1 MKKHS
6 VWQKI
11 QAVLCFV
18 VLLCVLAPMAL
29 IAVSPAT
36 AVSLLTGALLD
47 DAMSQA
53 VAGITWMQRAVIG
66 AGVLIG
72 VLCALRMLMLMFSR
86 PRRDS
91 AGVSLTNATE
101 GEIHISVP
109 AVETLVSEGIRDVP
123 GLSDV
128 RMKVYDHRD
137 SISIEM
143 TMSARSDI
151 NIPETMMRLQT
162 RIKDY
167 VQESA
172 GVEVR
177 DVRLNVDRVVLADP
191 VPALPAGRGGR
202 RMGAAPQ
209 PADEQPAAHRGLFGR
224 KGARQRA
231 GAQQPEPQ
239 APDDEAGS
247 VSDFLRSYEN
257 GGEAEPAA
265 PENPAEPVVADEPVP
280 VAADEPVP
288 VVADEPEAVSAEPE
302 AAAGPEPVVADGP
315 VETVAAEWSVAADA
329 PADEDAAQPD
339 EEMEAAGDAA
349 GEPLVIGDTAE
360 DMDARPDGDARG
372 ADRVIAL

>member
-6 VWQKI
+6 AWQKI
-11 QAVLCFV
+11 QAVLCFAI
-18 VLLCVLAPMAL
+18 LLCVLAPMAL
-29 IAVSPAT
+29 IAASPAA
-36 AVSLLTGALLD
+36 AVSLLKGVLLD

-167 VQESA
+167 VQYSA

-177 DVRLNVDRVVLADP
+177 DVRLNVDRVVLAEP

-224 KGARQRA
+224 KGAKQRA
-231 GAQQPEPQ
+231 EARQTEPQ
-239 APDDEAGS
+239 APAEEAGS
-247 VSDFLRSYEN
+247 VSEFLRSYEN
-257 GGEAEPAA
+257 GGEPESAAQESPAEPVAA
-265 PENPAEPVVADEPVP
+265 DEPVTVVADEPDVPVEPEATAEPEPVVADEP
-280 VAADEPVP
+280 AAAAVET
-288 VVADEPEAVSAEPE
+288 VVADAS
-302 AAAGPEPVVADGP
+302 
-315 VETVAAEWSVAADA
+315 
-329 PADEDAAQPD
+329 ADEDAAQPD
-339 EEMEAAGDAA
+339 DEMASADEAAPQAEAA

-360 DMDARPDGDARG
+360 DMDSRPDGGARG

>member
-18 VLLCVLAPMAL
+18 ILLCVLAPMAL

-66 AGVLIG
+66 AGVIIG

-231 GAQQPEPQ
+231 GAQQPEAQ
-239 APDDEAGS
+239 APADEAGS

-257 GGEAEPAA
+257 GGEPETAA
-265 PENPAEPVVADEPVP
+265 PESPAEP
-280 VAADEPVP
+280 VAADEPVT
-288 VVADEPEAVSAEPE
+288 VVADEPEAASVEPE
-302 AAAGPEPVVADGP
+302 AAAGPEPVVADEPAAAAP
-315 VETVAAEWSVAADA
+315 VETVVADGSAAVDA

-339 EEMEAAGDAA
+339 EEIAAACDAA

-360 DMDARPDGDARG
+360 DMDAQPDGDARG

>member
-11 QAVLCFV
+11 QAVMCFV
-18 VLLCVLAPMAL
+18 ILLCVLAPMAL
-29 IAVSPAT
+29 IAVSPSA

-191 VPALPAGRGGR
+191 VPALPAGRGRR

-239 APDDEAGS
+239 ATADEAGS

-257 GGEAEPAA
+257 GGEPETAA
-265 PENPAEPVVADEPVP
+265 PESPAEP
-280 VAADEPVP
+280 VAADEPVT
-288 VVADEPEAVSAEPE
+288 VVADEPEAASVEPE
-302 AAAGPEPVVADGP
+302 AAAGPEPVVADEPAAAAP
-315 VETVAAEWSVAADA
+315 VETVVADA
-329 PADEDAAQPD
+329 SADEDAAQPD
-339 EEMEAAGDAA
+339 DEIASADKAAPQAEAA

-360 DMDARPDGDARG
+360 NMDARPDGDARG

>member
-11 QAVLCFV
+11 QAVMCFV
-18 VLLCVLAPMAL
+18 ILLCVFAPMAL

-66 AGVLIG
+66 AGVIIG

-172 GVEVR
+172 GVEVH

-239 APDDEAGS
+239 ATADEAGS
-247 VSDFLRSYEN
+247 VSEFLRSYEN
-257 GGEAEPAA
+257 GGEPETAA
-265 PENPAEPVVADEPVP
+265 QESPAEPVMADEPVT
-280 VAADEPVP
+280 
-288 VVADEPEAVSAEPE
+288 VVADEPEAASVEPE
-302 AAAGPEPVVADGP
+302 AAAGPEPVVADEPAAAAP
-315 VETVAAEWSVAADA
+315 VETVVADGSVAADA

-339 EEMEAAGDAA
+339 EEIAAVGDAA

-360 DMDARPDGDARG
+360 NMDAQPDGDARG
-372 ADRVIAL
+372 ADRVIA

>member
-11 QAVLCFV
+11 QAVMCFV
-18 VLLCVLAPMAL
+18 ILLCVLAPMAL
-29 IAVSPAT
+29 IAVSPSA

-109 AVETLVSEGIRDVP
+109 AVETLVCEGLRVVP

-239 APDDEAGS
+239 ATADEAGS

-257 GGEAEPAA
+257 GGEPETAA
-265 PENPAEPVVADEPVP
+265 PESPAEP
-280 VAADEPVP
+280 VAADEPVT
-288 VVADEPEAVSAEPE
+288 VVADEPEAASVEPE
-302 AAAGPEPVVADGP
+302 AAAGPEPVVADEPAAAAP
-315 VETVAAEWSVAADA
+315 VETVVADA
-329 PADEDAAQPD
+329 SADEDAAQPD
-339 EEMEAAGDAA
+339 DEIASADEAAPQAEAA

-360 DMDARPDGDARG
+360 NMDARPDGDARG

>member
-11 QAVLCFV
+11 QAVMCFV
-18 VLLCVLAPMAL
+18 ILLCVLAPMAL
-29 IAVSPAT
+29 IAVSPSA

-239 APDDEAGS
+239 ATADEAGS

-257 GGEAEPAA
+257 GGEPETAA
-265 PENPAEPVVADEPVP
+265 PESPAEP
-280 VAADEPVP
+280 VAADEPVT
-288 VVADEPEAVSAEPE
+288 VVADEPEAASVEPE
-302 AAAGPEPVVADGP
+302 AAAGPEPVVADEPAAAAP
-315 VETVAAEWSVAADA
+315 VETVVADGSVAADA
-329 PADEDAAQPD
+329 PADEEAAQPD
-339 EEMEAAGDAA
+339 EEMAAACEAA

-360 DMDARPDGDARG
+360 DMDVRPDGDARG

>member
-18 VLLCVLAPMAL
+18 ILLCVLAPMAL

-231 GAQQPEPQ
+231 GAQQPEAQ
-239 APDDEAGS
+239 APADEAGS

-257 GGEAEPAA
+257 GGEPETAA
-265 PENPAEPVVADEPVP
+265 PESPAEP
-280 VAADEPVP
+280 VAADEPVT
-288 VVADEPEAVSAEPE
+288 VVADEPEAASVEPE
-302 AAAGPEPVVADGP
+302 AAAGPEPVMADEP
-315 VETVAAEWSVAADA
+315 VENVAAEWPVTADA
-329 PADEDAAQPD
+329 PADEDAEQPD
-339 EEMEAAGDAA
+339 EEIAAVGDAA

-360 DMDARPDGDARG
+360 NMDAQPDGDARG
-372 ADRVIAL
+372 ADGNRVIAL

>member
-11 QAVLCFV
+11 QAVMCFV
-18 VLLCVLAPMAL
+18 ILLCVLAPMAL
-29 IAVSPAT
+29 IAVSPSA

-239 APDDEAGS
+239 ATADEAGS

-257 GGEAEPAA
+257 GGEPETAA
-265 PENPAEPVVADEPVP
+265 PESPAEP
-280 VAADEPVP
+280 VAADEPVT
-288 VVADEPEAVSAEPE
+288 VVADEPEAASVEPE
-302 AAAGPEPVVADGP
+302 AAAGPEPVVADEPAAAAP
-315 VETVAAEWSVAADA
+315 VETVVADA
-329 PADEDAAQPD
+329 SADEDAAQPD
-339 EEMEAAGDAA
+339 DEIASADEAAPQAEAA

-360 DMDARPDGDARG
+360 NMDARPDGDARG